1 LITLLNYVECAWMSF
16 ISKKIFIFQY
26 IIVLDYEYMVYLF
39 YKTKRWQI
47 FYIVNIWIKF
57 EMHEY
62 IICDMK
68 YDVDIIIF
76 RKNKYCIKMYKEYI
90 EFEICTNELF

>member
-1 LITLLNYVECAWMSF
+1 
-16 ISKKIFIFQY
+16 
-26 IIVLDYEYMVYLF
+26 
-39 YKTKRWQI
+39 
-47 FYIVNIWIKF
+47 
-57 EMHEY
+57 MHEY